1 MRNEVHYEWCWEY
14 SDEHGDI
21 EDLNHGDTLKDLGA
35 AWEDNLYKAELT
47 LIRNVGNDIE
57 GLLDRTYAYPQNGKL
72 PEFFEDG
79 EKVPKRFQ
87 KELTAWEHLNKT

>member
-47 LIRNVGNDIE
+47 LIRQYGNDADGMLE
-57 GLLDRTYAYPQNGKL
+57 QGYAYPKERQL
-72 PEFFEDG
+72 PEFFSCG
-79 EKVPKRFQ
+79 ARVPKRFQ
-87 KELTAWEHLNKT
+87 KELDEFKGEQA

>member
-21 EDLNHGDTLKDLGA
+21 EDLNHGDTLNDLGA
-35 AWEDNLYKAELT
+35 AEDNLYKAELT

-57 GLLDRTYAYPQNGKL
+57 GLLDRHGLPSNGKL

-87 KELTAWEHLNKT
+87 KELDEFKESKRNVV